1 MNYAL
6 SKKKAKELLE
16 AKLSHFMGVS
26 PEEATDEQYYK
37 AIALILRDMMS
48 AGRADFSAQAAK
60 AGTKKVYYLCMEFL
74 MGRSLKNNLYNLN
87 LTDVFQS
94 VLADYGVKLENLY
107 ECEPDAGLGN
117 GGLGRLAACYLDGL
131 ATQGYPARGYSILY
145 EAGIFKQKLVDGW
158 QTELPDFWLPGGD
171 VWLVPHEESALEVR
185 FEGNVQESWDGEFH
199 HVEQVGYHPVQAV
212 PYDMYVSGKDGKGI
226 SVLRLWAAKAPALDM
241 SLFNQGDYM
250 RAMEQN
256 AMAEVISKVLYPA
269 DNHPEG
275 KSLRLRQQ
283 YFLVS
288 ASVQDIV
295 HRHLRVYSTMDNF
308 ADKVAVHIND
318 THPTLAIPELMRILL
333 DECGYGWD
341 DAWKIVT
348 NAVAYTNHTVMAEA
362 LECWPE
368 DLYRR
373 LMPRIWQITK
383 EIDNRFRS
391 FVWQATGDAE
401 RVERMAVISNGVVRM
416 ANLCVAGSHSVN
428 GVSALHSEILKDS
441 VFHDF
446 YLLTPDK
453 FQNVTNGIAHRR
465 WLCQAN
471 PKLSALLSDLIG
483 DDFVLHGDA
492 LLRLRDYKDDKGVL
506 EELGKIKRENKVRFA
521 EQVKKQTG
529 VTLDPDSVFDVQVKR
544 LHEYKRQHL
553 NALNILAQYLAIK
566 ANPNADFPAHTYI
579 FGAKAAAGYVM
590 AKKIISFICA
600 LGDMIHNDPDVRGRL
615 KVVYCEDY
623 NVTMSENL
631 MPAADISEQIS
642 LAGTEAS
649 GTGNMKLMLNGA
661 VTLGTMDG
669 ANIEIHDAVGA
680 DNIFIFGMRTPE
692 VEELKRRGYDPL
704 YFYNNNPELHSVLD
718 FVARTPIAGKSFPDI
733 ANLVRHDPYMV
744 LADFADYRATQQRA
758 AAAYGD
764 ALGWNRMS
772 LMNIS
777 GAGRFA
783 ADRAI
788 NEYAQNIWHTKPA
801 FTPGEAGKAAGRAKA
816 AKAAK
821 PAAAKAAAAKPEAK
835 PAAAKPAAAKAETA
849 KPAAKA
855 ETAKPAAKAET
866 AKPADRAAAKPAAVA
881 EKAQKV
887 AKKAERLAEQAK
899 KPGKTN
905 GKAKTK

>member
-6 SKKKAKELLE
+6 SKKKAKELLS

-48 AGRADFSAQAAK
+48 QGRAEFSEEADK
-60 AGTKKVYYLCMEFL
+60 AGTKKIYYLCMEFL

-87 LTDVFQS
+87 LTDVFES
-94 VLADYGVKLENLY
+94 VLSDYGVKLESLY
-107 ECEPDAGLGN
+107 ACEPDAGLGN

-185 FEGNVQESWDGEFH
+185 FEGEVHDSWDNQFH
-199 HVEQVGYHPVQAV
+199 HVELVNYKPVQAV
-212 PYDMYVSGKDGKGI
+212 PYDMYVAGKDGKGI
-226 SVLRLWAAKAPALDM
+226 SVLRLWSAKAPALDM

-295 HRHLRVYSTMDNF
+295 HRHLRVYGTMDNF
-308 ADKVAVHIND
+308 AEKAAVHIND
-318 THPTLAIPELMRILL
+318 THPTLAVPELMRILL

-348 NAVAYTNHTVMAEA
+348 NAIAYTNHTVMKEA

-368 DLYRR
+368 DLYKR

-383 EIDNRFRS
+383 EIDNRFRN
-391 FVWQATGDAE
+391 FVWQATQNADQ
-401 RVERMAVISNGVVRM
+401 VERMAIMSNGVVRM
-416 ANLCVAGSHSVN
+416 ANLCVASTHSVN
-428 GVSALHSEILKDS
+428 GVSALHSEILKES

-446 YLLTPDK
+446 YMLTPNK
-453 FQNVTNGIAHRR
+453 FKNVTNGIAHRR
-465 WLCQAN
+465 WLCQSN
-471 PKLSALLSDLIG
+471 PELTKLLEELIG
-483 DDFVLHGDA
+483 GGFVYHADE
-492 LLRLRDYKDDKGVL
+492 LLKLREYKDDPSVL
-506 EELGKIKRENKVRFA
+506 EALERIKRHNKEAFA
-521 EQVKKQTG
+521 EHVKKNTG
-529 VTLDPDSVFDVQVKR
+529 IVLDPDSIFDVQVKR

-553 NALNILAQYLAIK
+553 NALNILTEYLAIK
-566 ANPNADFPAHTYI
+566 ANPNAEVTPHTYI
-579 FGAKAAAGYVM
+579 FGAKAAPGYFM

-600 LGDMIHNDPDVRGRL
+600 LGDLINNDPDVRGRL

-623 NVTMSENL
+623 NVTMAENL

-661 VTLGTMDG
+661 ITLGTMDG
-669 ANIEIHDAVGA
+669 ANIEIFDAVGE
-680 DNIFIFGMRTPE
+680 DNILIFGMKTPE
-692 VEELKRRGYDPL
+692 VEQLKRRGYNPQN
-704 YFYNNNPELHSVLD
+704 YYNNNAELHNTID
-718 FVARTPIAGKSFPDI
+718 FINRVGIAGKQFPEI
-733 ANLVRHDPYMV
+733 GGTLLNNDPYMV
-744 LADFADYRATQQRA
+744 LADFADYRRAQQEAVRTYA
-758 AAAYGD
+758 D
-764 ALGWNRMS
+764 RTDWNRKS

-788 NEYAQNIWHTKPA
+788 NEYARDIWHTKSVFPPERPKSDSLHKE
-801 FTPGEAGKAAGRAKA
+801 TPVKKAKTAPAKA
-816 AKAAK
+816 
-821 PAAAKAAAAKPEAK
+821 
-835 PAAAKPAAAKAETA
+835 
-849 KPAAKA
+849 PAAKA
-855 ETAKPAAKAET
+855 EKAETPAAK
-866 AKPADRAAAKPAAVA
+866 KP
-881 EKAQKV
+881 E
-887 AKKAERLAEQAK
+887 
-899 KPGKTN
+899 
-905 GKAKTK
+905 AKTGTTKKK

>member
-48 AGRADFSAQAAK
+48 EGRAEFSEKATT

-87 LTDVFQS
+87 LTHVFES

-185 FEGNVQESWDGEFH
+185 FEGEVRDSWDDKFH
-199 HVEQVGYHPVQAV
+199 HVELVNYNPVQAV

-226 SVLRLWAAKAPALDM
+226 SVLRLWSAKAPALDM

-288 ASVQDIV
+288 ASIQDIV
-295 HRHLRVYSTMDNF
+295 HRHLCVYGTMDNF
-308 ADKVAVHIND
+308 ADKVAIHIND

-341 DAWKIVT
+341 DAWKIVM
-348 NAVAYTNHTVMAEA
+348 NAVAYTNHTVMREA

-391 FVWQATGDAE
+391 FVWQATNDAD

-416 ANLCVAGSHSVN
+416 ANLCVAASHAVN

-446 YLLTPDK
+446 YALTPNK
-453 FQNVTNGIAHRR
+453 FKNVTNGIAHRR

-471 PKLSALLSDLIG
+471 PQLSALLDDLIG
-483 DDFVLHGDA
+483 DGYVMHADE
-492 LLRLRDYKDDKGVL
+492 LLKLRDYKDDKSVL
-506 EELGKIKRENKVRFA
+506 QELAKIKRANKVRFA
-521 EQVKKQTG
+521 EHVQKQA
-529 VTLDPDSVFDVQVKR
+529 SAFKR
-544 LHEYKRQHL
+544 AEHFGAVSRHQGEPERGFH
-553 NALNILAQYLAIK
+553 
-566 ANPNADFPAHTYI
+566 PAHLYLRRKGGI
-579 FGAKAAAGYVM
+579 GLLYGEKDHQLYL
-590 AKKIISFICA
+590 CA
-600 LGDMIHNDPDVRGRL
+600 R
-615 KVVYCEDY
+615 
-623 NVTMSENL
+623 
-631 MPAADISEQIS
+631 
-642 LAGTEAS
+642 
-649 GTGNMKLMLNGA
+649 
-661 VTLGTMDG
+661 
-669 ANIEIHDAVGA
+669 
-680 DNIFIFGMRTPE
+680 
-692 VEELKRRGYDPL
+692 
-704 YFYNNNPELHSVLD
+704 
-718 FVARTPIAGKSFPDI
+718 
-733 ANLVRHDPYMV
+733 
-744 LADFADYRATQQRA
+744 
-758 AAAYGD
+758 
-764 ALGWNRMS
+764 
-772 LMNIS
+772 
-777 GAGRFA
+777 
-783 ADRAI
+783 
-788 NEYAQNIWHTKPA
+788 
-801 FTPGEAGKAAGRAKA
+801 
-816 AKAAK
+816 
-821 PAAAKAAAAKPEAK
+821 
-835 PAAAKPAAAKAETA
+835 
-849 KPAAKA
+849 
-855 ETAKPAAKAET
+855 
-866 AKPADRAAAKPAAVA
+866 
-881 EKAQKV
+881 
-887 AKKAERLAEQAK
+887 
-899 KPGKTN
+899 
-905 GKAKTK
+905 